1 MTQMVAIADK
11 RKHERIDKKILLRV
25 SLQEKDGAP
34 EWTIVTTKN
43 ISASGILFGYNQRLD
58 RGTPLYLRIHFPDQS
73 IDCTAMVRRT
83 SPGVYEPLNDV
94 AVSLKGLEKNE
105 QDLIERYTA

>member
-1 MTQMVAIADK
+1 MPQVLATADK

-34 EWTIVTTKN
+34 EWTIVTSKN
-43 ISASGILFGYNQRLD
+43 VSASGILFGYNQRLKQ
-58 RGTPLYLRIHFPDQS
+58 GTPLYLRIHFPDHS
-73 IDCTAMVRRT
+73 IDCTATVRRT
-83 SPGVYEPLNDV
+83 SPGIYEPLNDV

-105 QDLIERYTA
+105 RELIESYIV